1 MKVDRLVQK
10 YGVLQPVK
18 IKRVSICDPVSRR
31 DKVSGSAGNDLYA
44 YVAKMYS
51 NIIPSLH

>member
-31 DKVSGSAGNDLYA
+31 EKVSGSAGNDLYA